1 MIVSI
6 DGIIGSGKTT
16 QIELLQSYQA
26 PNIQIYP
33 EDVSNWINEG
43 WIDAFYD
50 NPQKNS
56 LGFQLRVLLSHSNI
70 DRETMKIIV
79 TERSAFTSAKVFGK
93 MAWDSGLLNHHEY
106 LLNQQYY
113 HKIGWKPDILFF
125 LDCTP
130 EVAYNRIQSRQRA
143 GENKISLEYLQKLDR
158 TYREIL
164 CCADFEV
171 KYINA
176 NTDEESIQQELA
188 QLCNS
193 ILT

>member
-16 QIELLQSYQA
+16 QIELLKSYQA
-26 PNIQIYP
+26 PNMQIYP

-79 TERSAFTSAKVFGK
+79 TERSSFTSAKVFGK

-113 HKIGWKPDILFF
+113 HKIGWQPDILFF
-125 LDCTP
+125 LDCSPT
-130 EVAYNRIQSRQRA
+130 VAYNRIQSRQRT

-164 CCADFEV
+164 SHTDFEV
-171 KYINA
+171 KYINGNA
-176 NTDEESIQQELA
+176 DEESIQQELA